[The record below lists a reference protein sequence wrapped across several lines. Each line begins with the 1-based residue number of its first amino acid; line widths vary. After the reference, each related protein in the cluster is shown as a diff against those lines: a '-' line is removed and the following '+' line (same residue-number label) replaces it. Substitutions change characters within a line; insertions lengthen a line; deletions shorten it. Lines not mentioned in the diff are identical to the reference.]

1 MDRRLSGAPSGT
13 AQRDLL
19 NWSNS
24 WMKSIALERHFLLT
38 FCCCRQKVSRAKGIS
53 CEKRHADAARDASK
67 RQRIKSVATKTKKTS
82 LSSFSSNPKES
93 LKPFQKKEMTGHI

>member
-1 MDRRLSGAPSGT
+1 MIEQLLQSTESSSVKISVADAIKLLIFPRLKARQLLLQFSRAIAMDRRLSGAPSGT

-38 FCCCRQKVSRAKGIS
+38 LCCCRQKVSHSAWML
-53 CEKRHADAARDASK
+53 CEKSHEW
-67 RQRIKSVATKTKKTS
+67 Q
-82 LSSFSSNPKES
+82 
-93 LKPFQKKEMTGHI
+93 